1 MMTQTQPDGKQ
12 GNRVIIIQILDR
24 RLSGEEFWRDYY
36 EVTTHSYRHKL
47 RKFRRNNPD
56 IQWRTAIAEHT
67 DDSVYRDSMMLAA
80 MPDEF

>member
-1 MMTQTQPDGKQ
+1 MTQTPPNGKP
-12 GNRVIIIQILDR
+12 GNHVIIIQILDR

-56 IQWRTAIAEHT
+56 IQWRAAIAEHT
-67 DDSVYRDSMMLAA
+67 GDSVYRDSMMLAA